1 MWLTEWLK
9 SENTY
14 DPNPEAGRI
23 IDESIDALKAFAN
36 KGGRSQAPTIILSG
50 PGIVWHGTSMQ
61 HVATTFFRK
70 CRNAGFPAYPSNAM
84 WFGCSKKSSNGGVVG
99 IERGGH
105 QFIGLVSAFTDL
117 SSILRREYAM
127 NGEIQE
133 TLAIALNYLIEEG
146 KLVNPPESY
155 LSAVKMCWR
164 ASRQYIGG
172 PLPRTHHGRRLSLR
186 PERCLA
192 AKAPRRVLL
201 RSMHLDRRVH
211 GIRILSPRPALIRA
225 VGSRLW
231 HNASGLQLHLQQV
244 SRG

>member
-14 DPNPEAGRI
+14 GPNPEAGRI

-70 CRNAGFPAYPSNAM
+70 CRDAGFPAYPSNAM
-84 WFGCSKKSSNGGVVG
+84 RFGCSKKSSNGGVVG

-105 QFIGLVSAFTDL
+105 QFIGLVSAFTNL
-117 SSILRREYAM
+117 TSILRREYAM

-155 LSAVKMCWR
+155 LSAVKMC
-164 ASRQYIGG
+164 GG
-172 PLPRTHHGRRLSLR
+172 QT
-186 PERCLA
+186 CLTPVHRWSTSEDTPWA
-192 AKAPRRVLL
+192 EVISAPRAMSGGQGAQTRSASVNAPRAPCARNSDPQSTPSPNTGGGQQTMAQRRPVLNSICN
-201 RSMHLDRRVH
+201 R
-211 GIRILSPRPALIRA
+211 
-225 VGSRLW
+225 
-231 HNASGLQLHLQQV
+231 
-244 SRG
+244 